1 MSSIARPLT
10 RVPSAALVAAVG
22 LALVASTGAWL
33 WARAG
38 SDAGLGA
45 AQDARVDAAQAQAD
59 AAQAQAAVERL
70 TDEVARL
77 EKQVEALKANEAKG
91 LAQIDRVKESLWE
104 ALGRLRVSTNEAA
117 AGSEIAQANV
127 QAALDEAASAARAL
141 SVLEDRFEYH
151 LRSDH
156 GGG

>member
-10 RVPSAALVAAVG
+10 RVPSAALVAAVA

-45 AQDARVDAAQAQAD
+45 AQAARVD

-70 TDEVARL
+70 SGEVTRL
-77 EKQVEALKANEAKG
+77 EKQVAALEADNAKS
-91 LAQIDRVKESLWE
+91 LERVDKVKESLWA
-104 ALGRLRVSTNEAA
+104 ALARLRVSVNEAA
-117 AGSEIAQANV
+117 AGSKGAEAKIQS
-127 QAALDEAASAARAL
+127 ALDEAASAARAL